1 MNENAC
7 TQELSAVH
15 AVRRVVTRREAT
27 RQRLA
32 PPAPTRRRLDRCRH
46 CGGVAIPGDD
56 VCHGCG

>member
-1 MNENAC
+1 MNKQVR
-7 TQELSAVH
+7 TQELSAVYTVH
-15 AVRRVVTRREAT
+15 RVVGRPEAS
-27 RQRLA
+27 RQHLA